1 MGVGDVTVEVQPAV
15 VATIDTRVTALRV
28 TANDKWGFVP
38 LAGGQQIMIIH
49 IEEA

>member
-15 VATIDTRVTALRV
+15 AATIDTRVTALRV

>member
-1 MGVGDVTVEVQPAV
+1 MAAGDVTVQV
-15 VATIDTRVTALRV
+15 VAATTAAVDTAVTALRV

-38 LAGGQQIMIIH
+38 LADGQEVMIIH